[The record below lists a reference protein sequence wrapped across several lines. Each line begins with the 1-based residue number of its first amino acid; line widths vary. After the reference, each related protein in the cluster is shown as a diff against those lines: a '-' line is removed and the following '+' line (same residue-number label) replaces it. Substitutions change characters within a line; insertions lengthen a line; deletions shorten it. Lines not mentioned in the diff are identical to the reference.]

1 MSYNEEI
8 ENRFGY
14 LKKLSQEEF
23 LEELA
28 DLKDDIER
36 YHEARENKV
45 TGEELE
51 TLEQDFNLAMSK
63 VRYMS
68 NNGLLPEDKPKK
80 TL

>member
-1 MSYNEEI
+1 MGYNEEM

-28 DLKDDIER
+28 DIKDDIER
-36 YHEARENKV
+36 YHEARENRV
-45 TGEELE
+45 TGEELD
-51 TLEQDFNLAMSK
+51 TLEQDFNYAMSK
-63 VRYMS
+63 IRYMS

-80 TL
+80 SL

>member
-1 MSYNEEI
+1 MGYNEEI
-8 ENRFGY
+8 ENRYGY
-14 LKKLSQEEF
+14 LKRLSKEEL

-51 TLEQDFNLAMSK
+51 TLEQDFNYAMSK

-68 NNGLLPEDKPKK
+68 NVGLLPGEETKK

>member
-1 MSYNEEI
+1 MYNDFE

-14 LKKLSQEEF
+14 LKNLSQEEL

-28 DLKDDIER
+28 DIKDDIER

-51 TLEQDFNLAMSK
+51 TLEQDFNYAMSK

-68 NNGLLPEDKPKK
+68 KVGILPEDKPKK
-80 TL
+80 SL

>member
-1 MSYNEEI
+1 MNNDFE

-14 LKKLSQEEF
+14 LKNLSQEEL

-28 DLKDDIER
+28 DLEDDIER

-45 TGEELE
+45 TGEELD
-51 TLEQDFNLAMSK
+51 TLEQDFNYAMSK

-68 NNGLLPEDKPKK
+68 KVGILPEDKPKK
-80 TL
+80 SL

>member
-1 MSYNEEI
+1 MNNDFE

-14 LKKLSQEEF
+14 LKNLSQEEL

-45 TGEELE
+45 TGEELK
-51 TLEQDFNLAMSK
+51 TLEQDFNYAESK
-63 VRYMS
+63 ERYMR
-68 NNGLLPEDKPKK
+68 NVGLLPDDKPKK
-80 TL
+80 NL